1 MQTQSSDVDVATISD
16 AAQLATWNI
25 QRTSEQLKDFIST
38 RHAALP
44 DNIELQIFCFT
55 DMKLP
60 KIYDL
65 SL

>member
-44 DNIELQIFCFT
+44 DNIEL
-55 DMKLP
+55 
-60 KIYDL
+60 
-65 SL
+65 